1 MLSQKDFKEWSES
14 GDNSQE
20 DALHALQYVKQLE
33 AEAKKAREIAYKKLE
48 ATDRSKWTEQVEGF
62 RIENAQPVVSYALS
76 SEDLLRIEKENPDL
90 FHAVAQSGMRL
101 DDKEKADLEAEKEQ
115 LDAREA
121 EVSALLESDRLAREP
136 ELINSPF
143 TAKLLKSHGIEP
155 QVKVVRKASW
165 KVVAF
170 KEKAPK
176 ADK

>member
-90 FHAVAQSGMRL
+90 FSIQQLREKSGISKSIVELLRANGVL
-101 DDKEKADLEAEKEQ
+101 KGLTETNQ
-115 LDAREA
+115 L
-121 EVSALLESDRLAREP
+121 SL
-136 ELINSPF
+136 F
-143 TAKLLKSHGIEP
+143 
-155 QVKVVRKASW
+155 
-165 KVVAF
+165 
-170 KEKAPK
+170 
-176 ADK
+176 

>member
-62 RIENAQPVVSYALS
+62 RIENAQAVVSYALS

-90 FHAVAQSGMRL
+90 FHAVAQSGMKL